1 MHVRGAG
8 GAPYI
13 PGVLETIGYEP
24 EMAAWAAAGDA
35 HLGRVVRV
43 DRGLASVL
51 TEDGPHRTGI
61 GGALLGRMAN
71 DPTEG
76 PCTGDWCVV
85 REWPDHRLTVERL
98 LPRRTAVV
106 RATAGEQSHGQV
118 LCTNID
124 IAAVVVALHPVPVL
138 SKIERLVTLAWESG
152 ARPLV
157 VLTKADVV
165 RDAEQVAEDVADAA
179 PGVEVVVV
187 SSLTGDGID
196 ALRERLDGRLTM
208 ALLGASGH
216 GKSSLTNALVG
227 AEVLATR
234 EIRDDGRGRHTSVR
248 RELVPL
254 PGGGAVIDTP
264 GLRGVGLVDAE
275 AGIAATF
282 ADVEALEAQC
292 RFNDCAH
299 EGEPGCAVTAALADG
314 SLTVRRF
321 ESWQRLQREQQWAA
335 SRTDARLRADRL
347 KEWRR
352 RTRDAGRSRP

>member
-1 MHVRGAG
+1 MRRSC

-13 PGVLETIGYEP
+13 PGVLETIGFEP
-24 EMAAWAAAGDA
+24 DMARWAAAADA

-43 DRGLASVL
+43 DRGLVAVL
-51 TEDGPHRTGI
+51 TEDGPVRASV
-61 GGALLGRMAN
+61 GGALLGRMAQ

-85 REWPDHRLTVERL
+85 RAWPDHRFTVERL

-118 LCTNID
+118 LCANVD
-124 IAAVVVALHPVPVL
+124 VAAVVVALHPVPVL
-138 SKIERLVTLAWESG
+138 AKVERLVTLAWESG

-157 VLTKADVV
+157 VLTKADAVT
-165 RDAEQVAEDVADAA
+165 DADLVAEDVADAT
-179 PGVEVVVV
+179 PGVDVVVV
-187 SSLTGDGID
+187 SAVTGAGVD
-196 ALRERLDGRLTM
+196 ALRDRVEGRLTL

-254 PGGGAVIDTP
+254 PGGGAVVDTP
-264 GLRGVGLVDAE
+264 GLRGVGLVDAD
-275 AGIAATF
+275 AGIARTF
-282 ADVEALEAQC
+282 DDVEALIAGC
-292 RFNDCAH
+292 RFRDCAH
-299 EGEPGCAVTAALADG
+299 RGEPGCAVAAALRDG
-314 SLTVRRF
+314 TLSARRF
-321 ESWQRLQREQQWAA
+321 ESWQRLQGELRWNA
-335 SRTDARLRADRL
+335 SRKDARLRAERL
-347 KEWRR
+347 EEWRR
-352 RTRDAGRSRP
+352 RTRDAGGSRP